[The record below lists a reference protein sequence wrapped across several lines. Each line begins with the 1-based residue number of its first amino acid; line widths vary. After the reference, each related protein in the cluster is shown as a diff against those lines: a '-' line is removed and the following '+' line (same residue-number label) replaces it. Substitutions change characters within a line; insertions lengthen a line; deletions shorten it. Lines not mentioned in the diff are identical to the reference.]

1 MSIFLASGAW
11 KSSHWSVLLDQTPLQ
26 LDREGIKEKE
36 YGETEI
42 MGNGKLFE
50 GGGYFQYFHLRGA
63 IIRGRQ
69 LIKEW
74 LLFEGIWY
82 DKEKLHNYKRLC
94 ECANLR
100 RWKATIGNFPH
111 PKTWE
116 R

>member
-1 MSIFLASGAW
+1 MGFLCKCSKFGSLINFQCQYSW
-11 KSSHWSVLLDQTPLQ
+11 HQELEKVVTDQFCWIRLHFNLTGGG
-26 LDREGIKEKE
+26 GIKEKE

-74 LLFEGIWY
+74 LLFEGI
-82 DKEKLHNYKRLC
+82 
-94 ECANLR
+94 
-100 RWKATIGNFPH
+100 
-111 PKTWE
+111 
-116 R
+116 